1 MLKEVKNM
9 NMKDFS
15 DYIIDVANRKNI
27 AISNLQLQKVMFFTL
42 RYALQNNI
50 YTEDFVEQFY
60 DEKFLVWR
68 YGPTVESIYE
78 KYLICGAEPLIESP
92 KTTDYFNDTRIEDEI
107 EKLLN
112 TSIFKLVEISHTDN
126 RWLFNEHFI
135 SGWRSNV
142 EYSIDDL
149 KNGDSV

>member
-1 MLKEVKNM
+1 M

-50 YTEDFVEQFY
+50 YTEDFVNQFY
-60 DEKFLVWR
+60 DKKFLVWR
-68 YGPTVESIYE
+68 YGPTIKDIYDE
-78 KYLICGAEPLIESP
+78 YIINGAEPLIESP
-92 KTTDYFNDTRIEDEI
+92 KTTNYFNDTRIEDEI

-112 TSIFKLVEISHTDN
+112 TSIFKLVDVSHTDN
-126 RWLFNEHFI
+126 HWIKNEQQI
-135 SGWRSNV
+135 EGWRSDV